1 MSSIKHPLT
10 VSDPILANLLQEELT
25 RQQQGIELIPS
36 ENIVSPAVL
45 EALGSIGTNKYS
57 EGYPGKRYY
66 GGNAIIDQIETLAIS
81 RAKELFGVDHVNIQ
95 PYSGSPANLAV
106 HFALLQPGEKVMG
119 LSLPFGGHLT
129 HGWKMNFSA
138 KYYVSTPYQTGE
150 NGWLDYDA
158 IARLA
163 EQEKPK
169 LIICGATAYPRIIDF
184 AKFRA
189 IADSVGAYLLAD
201 IAHIAGLVVGG
212 VHPSPVPYADVV
224 TTTLHKTL
232 RGPRGAMIMCR
243 QTLAEKIDKAII
255 PGLQGGPHNHVTAA
269 AAVTFHEAA
278 QPEFKTYAAQIVKN
292 AQALANALL
301 AHGFDLVTG
310 GTDNHLILI
319 DLTNKHIPGKVAEK
333 VLDEVGVTVNKNMV
347 PYDKRSPLDPSGI
360 RIGTPSITTRG
371 MKEKEMEL
379 IADVIAT
386 VLADTENESLKVAQH
401 SRIKELCAE
410 FPIYP
415 DLSYI

>member
-1 MSSIKHPLT
+1 MSSIKHSLIA
-10 VSDPILANLLQEELT
+10 SDPILAHLLQEELT
-25 RQQQGIELIPS
+25 RQREGIELIPS
-36 ENIVSPAVL
+36 ENIVSPAIL

-66 GGNAIIDQIETLAIS
+66 GGNAVIDRIETLAIT

-138 KYYVSTPYQTGE
+138 KYYTSTPYQTGE

-163 EQEKPK
+163 QQEKPK

-232 RGPRGAMIMCR
+232 RGPRGAMIMCKKE
-243 QTLAEKIDKAII
+243 LAEKIDKAII

-278 QPEFKTYAAQIVKN
+278 QPQFKTYAAQIIKN
-292 AQALANALL
+292 ASALATALT

-319 DLTNKHIPGKVAEK
+319 DLTHKNIPGKVAEK
-333 VLDEVGVTVNKNMV
+333 VLDEVGMTVNKNMV

-379 IADVIAT
+379 IADVMAT
-386 VLADTENESLKVAQH
+386 VLADTENESLKTAQH
-401 SRIKELCAE
+401 TRIKELCAE

-415 DLSYI
+415 GLSYV

>member
-1 MSSIKHPLT
+1 MSNHHIAT
-10 VSDPILANLLQEELT
+10 SDPILAELLQEELT

-57 EGYPGKRYY
+57 EGYAGKRYY
-66 GGNAIIDQIETLAIS
+66 GGNAVIDKIETLAIT
-81 RAKELFGVDHVNIQ
+81 RAKELFDADHVNIQ

-106 HFALLQPGEKVMG
+106 HYALLQPGEKVMG

-189 IADSVGAYLLAD
+189 IADSIGAYLLAD

-243 QTLAEKIDKAII
+243 QELAEKIDKAII

-278 QPEFKTYAAQIVKN
+278 QPEFKTYTLQIVKN
-292 AQALANALL
+292 SYALASALT
-301 AHGFDLVTG
+301 ARGFDLVTG

-319 DLTNKHIPGKVAEK
+319 DLSNKNIPGKVAEK
-333 VLDEVGVTVNKNMV
+333 VLDEVGITVNKNMV

-379 IADVIAT
+379 IADVMAT
-386 VLADTENESLKVAQH
+386 VLADPENESLKIAQRA
-401 SRIKELCAE
+401 RIKELCAE

-415 DLSYI
+415 DLSYT

>member
-1 MSSIKHPLT
+1 MSSHVLLHT
-10 VSDPILANLLQEELT
+10 DPDIAQFLQEELL
-25 RQQQGIELIPS
+25 RQQQGLELIPS

-66 GGNAIIDQIETLAIS
+66 GGNAVIDKIETLAIQ
-81 RAKELFGVDHVNIQ
+81 RAKQIFGADHVNIQ

-106 HFALLQPGEKVMG
+106 HYALLNPGEKVMG

-169 LIICGATAYPRIIDF
+169 LIICGATAYPRMIDF

-212 VHPSPVPYADVV
+212 AHPSPIPYAHVV

-232 RGPRGAMIMCR
+232 RGPRGAMIMCK
-243 QTLAEKIDKAII
+243 TELAEKIDKAII

-278 QPEFKTYAAQIVKN
+278 QPEFKTYAGQIVKN
-292 AQALANALL
+292 AQALAQALL
-301 AHGFDLVTG
+301 ARGFDLVTG

-319 DLTNKHIPGKVAEK
+319 DLTNKNIPGKIAEK
-333 VLDEVGVTVNKNMV
+333 VLDEVGITVNKNMV

-360 RIGTPSITTRG
+360 RIGTPSVTTRG
-371 MKEKEMEL
+371 MQEKEMEL
-379 IADVIAT
+379 IADVMT
-386 VLADTENESLKVAQH
+386 EVLADPENQQLKQIQH
-401 SRIKELCAE
+401 SRIKDICAA

-415 DLSYI
+415 DLSYA

>member
-1 MSSIKHPLT
+1 MSRPRLSA
-10 VSDPILANLLQEELT
+10 SDPTLANLLQEELS

-57 EGYPGKRYY
+57 EGYAGKRYY
-66 GGNAIIDQIETLAIS
+66 GGNAVIDKIETLAIT

-106 HFALLQPGEKVMG
+106 HFALLAPGEKVMG

-158 IARLA
+158 IAHLA

-189 IADSVGAYLLAD
+189 IADSVSAYLLAD

-232 RGPRGAMIMCR
+232 RGPRGAMIMCK
-243 QTLAEKIDKAII
+243 QELAEKIDKAII

-278 QPEFKTYAAQIVKN
+278 QPEFKAYAAQIVKN
-292 AQALANALL
+292 ASALAAALT
-301 AHGFDLVTG
+301 ARGFDLVTG

-319 DLTNKHIPGKVAEK
+319 DLTNKNIPGKVAEK
-333 VLDEVGVTVNKNMV
+333 VLDEVGITVNKNMV

-379 IADVIAT
+379 IADVITT
-386 VLADTENESLKVAQH
+386 VLADTKNESLKAAQH
-401 SRIKELCAE
+401 TRIKELCAE

-415 DLSYI
+415 DLSYT

>member
-1 MSSIKHPLT
+1 MSTLHQLRST
-10 VSDPILANLLQEELT
+10 DPILANLLQEELN
-25 RQQQGIELIPS
+25 RQQHGIELIPS

-66 GGNAIIDQIETLAIS
+66 GGNAVIDKIETLATT
-81 RAKELFGVDHVNIQ
+81 RAKELFGTDHANIQ
-95 PYSGSPANLAV
+95 PYSGSPANLAA
-106 HFALLQPGEKVMG
+106 HYALLEPGEKVMG

-158 IARLA
+158 IAKLA

-201 IAHIAGLVVGG
+201 IAHIAGLVVGNA
-212 VHPSPVPYADVV
+212 HPSPIPHAHVT

-232 RGPRGAMIMCR
+232 RGPRGAMIMCT
-243 QTLAEKIDKAII
+243 QELAEKIDKAII

-278 QPEFKTYAAQIVKN
+278 QPAFKEYAAQIVKN
-292 AQALANALL
+292 AHALAHALMSR
-301 AHGFDLVTG
+301 GFHLVTG

-319 DLTNKHIPGKVAEK
+319 DLTNKHIPGKIAEK
-333 VLDEVGVTVNKNMV
+333 VLDEVGITVNKNMV

-360 RIGTPSITTRG
+360 RIGTPSVTTRG

-379 IADVIAT
+379 IADVMAET
-386 VLADTENESLKVAQH
+386 LADSANEQRKH
-401 SRIKELCAE
+401 MHHDRIKELCAA

-415 DLSYI
+415 NLSYV